1 MVHGK
6 EAIEGGDRPAD
17 RPSTVLV
24 SSEVMSSTMVR
35 VRRFILSC
43 GLLLLAGGTA
53 APPSDAA
60 LRCERVPELL
70 RTFLQKHISFHYL
83 NDELRNRT
91 AAAFV
96 KRLDPSKTLFMYDE
110 VVELRGAL
118 TSIFHDVRNGDCTK
132 LIEIND
138 VVVQRYA
145 KLEEFVREV
154 VGDEDYALDRD
165 VELIIDPDKRGHART
180 PEYRDELRTK
190 LIHFQMSNYM
200 SSGVDLEEAK
210 GKLIHRYEL
219 MHRRARET
227 EPEDVY
233 ASFLDAFAS
242 ALDPHSNYL
251 SAEVLEDF
259 QISMELSL
267 EGIGVAL
274 SSRDGYSVVE
284 KIIPGGAA
292 DQLNVLAPKDK
303 IISVAQ
309 EEGEYV
315 DIIDM
320 NLRDVVRLIRGKRG
334 TKVRLVILRQEDTTE
349 RLEVSIVRDK
359 INLQDQAADLRF
371 EEVETSDGRSLK
383 LAVLELP
390 SFYGG
395 KNPAERQSSRDMRD
409 LLKKVKEEKADGLLL
424 DLSRNGGGLLENSVE
439 IAGFFIGDGGV
450 VAVKDT
456 FSKVQVLRDPDES
469 ILFDGPMVVLT
480 SRVSASASE
489 IVAGAMKDYRRAVI
503 VGGDHTFG
511 KGTVQSMVPLPTDLG
526 ALKVT
531 TALFF
536 RPGGDSTQHSG
547 VAADVVLPSLFSTDE
562 FGESY
567 QDYSLPQQRI
577 AAFVEPD
584 PTREAAASRVNSWTP
599 VDPQIIS
606 ELARR
611 STERIG
617 ESEEFAE
624 ILRKLKETEE
634 RNGVLRLAEI
644 LKEDE
649 DETPDEK
656 KGEEGAEQ
664 SSETSSTNQPGHVH
678 RVAPGDT
685 LWDLSRTYFGTPWE
699 WSRIAAANL
708 EMDPNRIESGVEIW
722 IPGETE
728 TTRETAVATDD
739 ASEAPI
745 EEPSDPSQLAENQA
759 GPSDDEEAKMTPQQR
774 EALEILAD
782 FVNLT
787 S

>member
-1 MVHGK
+1 MVH
-6 EAIEGGDRPAD
+6 
-17 RPSTVLV
+17 
-24 SSEVMSSTMVR
+24 
-35 VRRFILSC
+35 VRRLALCF
-43 GLLLLAGGTA
+43 GLLALASGAA
-53 APPSDAA
+53 APPADAA
-60 LRCERVPELL
+60 LRCDRVPELL

-91 AAAFV
+91 ASAFV
-96 KRLDPSKTLFMYDE
+96 KRLDPSKTLFLVDE
-110 VVELRGAL
+110 VDELHRAL
-118 TSIFHDVRNGDCTK
+118 EGIFHDVRSGDCMK
-132 LIEIND
+132 LTEIND
-138 VVVQRYA
+138 DLVRRYEE
-145 KLEEFVREV
+145 LEEFVREV
-154 VGDEDYALDRD
+154 VGSEDYELDRS
-165 VELIIDPDKRGHART
+165 VELIIDADKRGHPMT
-180 PEYRDELRTK
+180 VEYRDELRTN

-200 SSGVDLEEAK
+200 SSGVEFEEAK

-219 MHRRARET
+219 MSRRAREM
-227 EPEDVY
+227 ESEDIY

-251 SAEVLEDF
+251 SADVLEDF
-259 QISMELSL
+259 QIGMELSL

-292 DQLNVLAPKDK
+292 DRLDVLAPRDK
-303 IISVAQ
+303 IIAVAQ

-334 TKVRLVILRQEDTTE
+334 TTVRLTILRQEDTAE
-349 RLEVSIVRDK
+349 RFEVSIVRDK

-371 EEVETSDGRSLK
+371 EQVELDDGRSLK

-409 LLKKVKEEKADGLLL
+409 LLKKVKAEEADGLLL

-439 IAGFFIGDGGV
+439 IAGFFIDDGGV

-456 FSKVQVLRDPDES
+456 FSKVQVLQDPDDS

-489 IVAGAMKDYRRAVI
+489 IVAGAMKDYRRALI
-503 VGGDHTFG
+503 VGSDHTFG
-511 KGTVQSMVPLPTDLG
+511 KGTVQSMVPLPSGLG

-536 RPGGDSTQHSG
+536 RPGGASTQHSG

-577 AAFVEPD
+577 SAFVEPD
-584 PTREAAASRVNSWTP
+584 PTLEAGASRAGSWTP
-599 VDPQIIS
+599 VDPQLVS
-606 ELARR
+606 ELARL
-611 STERIG
+611 SAERIS
-617 ESEEFAE
+617 ESEEFQE
-624 ILRKLKETEE
+624 IERKLQEAEE
-634 RNGVLRLAEI
+634 RHGVLRLADI
-644 LKEDE
+644 LEEDE
-649 DETPDEK
+649 DVDE
-656 KGEEGAEQ
+656 EEGAEQ
-664 SSETSSTNQPGHVH
+664 SSATSSTDRSGQAH
-678 RVAPGDT
+678 RVIPGDT
-685 LWDLSRTYFGTPWE
+685 LWNLSKTYFGTPWE
-699 WSRIAAANL
+699 WSRIAAANQG
-708 EMDPNRIESGVEIW
+708 MDPNRIEPGFEIW
-722 IPGETE
+722 IPDPAKTADEPTATE
-728 TTRETAVATDD
+728 GD
-739 ASEAPI
+739 APEASP
-745 EEPSDPSQLAENQA
+745 EEPSSPSQLAENQA
-759 GPSDDEEAKMTPQQR
+759 EAAESEEIETTPQQR

-782 FVNLT
+782 FVRLT
-787 S
+787 G